1 MADREPKETREYK
14 DVGVFQR
21 LTRRTAATRPMT
33 WLYIRIQRRL
43 DQFVYRLTNGR
54 TTPTSWLSGL
64 PVIMLTTTGAKSG
77 QQRTVPVLGF
87 REGDRVVVIASNYGQ
102 SSYPSWYHNL
112 RAHPEATVTADRKT
126 YGVEARELTGRE
138 YDEWFERT
146 TEMYPGF
153 VVYRDRA
160 SHRRIPVL
168 TLDPA

>member
-1 MADREPKETREYK
+1 MTREYK

-21 LTRRTAATRPMT
+21 LARHTAATRPMT
-33 WLYIRIQRRL
+33 WLYVRIQRRL
-43 DQFVYRLTNGR
+43 DQFVYRLTDGR

-77 QQRTVPVLGF
+77 RPRTVPVLGF
-87 REGDRVVVIASNYGQ
+87 RDGDRVTVIASNYGQ

-112 RAHPEATVTADRKT
+112 RSHPEATVTVDRAT
-126 YGVEARELTGRE
+126 YEVEARELTGQE
-138 YDEWFERT
+138 YDEWFERAAR
-146 TEMYPGF
+146 MYPGF

-160 SHRRIPVL
+160 SRRRIPVL